1 MFNSNNSIG
10 TAEPGDV
17 GGGGEEGRRRRG
29 EGRRRRG
36 EGRRRRGAR
45 QKYALAEVRIKNIRE
60 RKRKRSLPIKA
71 IGQIATSSNVQV
83 T

>member
-29 EGRRRRG
+29 EGRRGRG
-36 EGRRRRGAR
+36 GGGRGGGGGGGGGLDKSMLR
-45 QKYALAEVRIKNIRE
+45 QRCVSRI
-60 RKRKRSLPIKA
+60 
-71 IGQIATSSNVQV
+71 
-83 T
+83 